1 MKKILFSLVMAGLVG
16 GFFAPTALAYSDTKG
31 RLLLQVEDK
40 GQLWYITNDGKSK
53 FYLGS
58 PVDMFRLMRFQ
69 GVGISNSDLAKI
81 PEAGK
86 SQMGDKH
93 FANMQKGK
101 ILLQVQQNGEAWYVH
116 PMTGERH
123 YLGTP
128 QVGFNL
134 FKSIA
139 VGASNAHL
147 SKIPEVK
154 DIALTAIGAGSFN
167 TLVAAVTAAGL
178 VDVLQNGGP
187 FTVFAPTDEAFA
199 KLPAGTVEALLNDID
214 QLTKILTYHVVPG
227 KVMAKDV
234 VKLNTAPTVNG
245 KNVSIKIVDGKVM
258 VDGAQVTATDI
269 MATNGVIHV
278 IDSVILP

>member
-1 MKKILFSLVMAGLVG
+1 MKKILFSLVIAGLLG
-16 GFFAPTALAYSDTKG
+16 GLFTPSVKAYSDTKG
-31 RLLLQVEDK
+31 KVLLQVEDK
-40 GQLWYITNDGKSK
+40 GQLWYIANDSKSK

-86 SQMGDKH
+86 SQMGDKN

-101 ILLQVQQNGEAWYVH
+101 ILLQVEKNGEAWYVH
-116 PMTGERH
+116 PQTGERH

-128 QVGFNL
+128 QAAFNL

-139 VGASNAHL
+139 IGASNAHL

-154 DIALTAIGAGSFN
+154 DIALPAINAKSFN
-167 TLVAAVTAAGL
+167 TLVAALSAAGL
-178 VDVLQNGGP
+178 ADVLQNSGP

-199 KLPAGTVEALLNDID
+199 KLPAGTVESLLNNID

-227 KVMAKDV
+227 KVLAKDV
-234 VKLNTAPTVNG
+234 VKLNSTPTVNG
-245 KNVSIKIVDGKVM
+245 KNISIQVDNGKVLI
-258 VDGAQVTATDI
+258 DNAKVTATDI
-269 MATNGVIHV
+269 MTTNGVIYI
-278 IDSVILP
+278 IDSFLLP